1 LLVRRRVFLR
11 LAGLAG
17 VGLAGSLAA
26 ACSTS
31 TPSSPQAPATAAA
44 PRPTAAS
51 AAPATTSAPVSAAAA
66 AAGAA
71 PSGTLTIVQGADV
84 TSLDP
89 QQTQGGAPRGM
100 IASMFD
106 QLVTLDWDYKIVPWV
121 ASSWQV
127 LDDRTW
133 QFKLRNDVEFHNG
146 EKLTAAS
153 VKWSIERFVEP
164 KTKNIYADT
173 LAKVERMDVIDD
185 YTINLVTKEPYPGLI
200 DAMAAYLF
208 LSPPQTMQ
216 KMGDDYFKAPVGSGA
231 YKFVEWAPG
240 DRLVQAAADKP
251 HFSGDPRIKQVVWK
265 TMTEGAARVTALR
278 TNAADIINP
287 VAPQEVNQINS
298 GGAQV
303 VQVKGQGLMCL
314 VMNASQGPLADKR
327 VRQALNYGVDKDAII
342 KTLLGGI
349 GEPINGPLTN
359 AHEGFDA
366 SLPTPYP
373 YDPDKAKALLAEAGL
388 GGGFQIRFDTPSG
401 RYVQDRQI
409 AEAISGQ
416 WRKIGVD
423 AQLNPLEWGNFLKE
437 AQQKTW
443 NLFLI
448 TQGSGGSQVLLST
461 CFHSK
466 VKGIPWLGYENPQVD
481 SLIDTAGS
489 TMDPAQRV
497 QMYRDI
503 VKVIRDDAPWVFLHQ
518 LYDVYGVSDRVQ
530 NWRPGSGIVLLRGT
544 SVKS

>member
-11 LAGLAG
+11 LAGLVG

-26 ACSTS
+26 ACGTA
-31 TPSSPQAPATAAA
+31 TPSAPKPASVSSGTA
-44 PRPTAAS
+44 PT
-51 AAPATTSAPVSAAAA
+51 
-66 AAGAA
+66 
-71 PSGTLTIVQGADV
+71 GTLTIVQGADV

-89 QQTQGGAPRGM
+89 QQTQGGAPRAM
-100 IASMFD
+100 IAAMFD

-121 ASSWQV
+121 ASSWKV

-133 QFKLRNDVEFHNG
+133 QFSLRKDVEFHTG

-153 VKWSIERFVEP
+153 VKWSIERFVDP

-173 LAKVERMDVIDD
+173 LARVDHMDIVDD
-185 YTINLVTKEPYPGLI
+185 YRINLVTKEPYPGLI

-216 KMGDDYFKAPVGSGA
+216 QMGDDYFKQPVGSGP
-231 YKFVEWAPG
+231 YKFVEWSPG

-251 HFSGDPRIKQVVWK
+251 HFSGDPKISQVVWK

-278 TNAADIINP
+278 TAAADIINP
-287 VAPQEVNQINS
+287 VSPQETSQITS

-303 VQVKGQGLMCL
+303 LQAKGQGLMCL
-314 VMNASQGPLADKR
+314 VMNAASGPLADKR
-327 VRQALNYGVDKDAII
+327 VRQALNYAVDKDAII

-349 GEPINGPLTN
+349 GEPINGPLTY

-373 YDPDKAKALLAEAGL
+373 YDPEKAKALLAEAGL
-388 GGGFQIRFDTPSG
+388 GGGFQVRFDTPNG

-409 AEAISGQ
+409 AEAIAGQ
-416 WRKIGVD
+416 WRKVGVD
-423 AQLNPLEWGNFLKE
+423 AQVNPLEWGNFLKE

-443 NLFLI
+443 SLFLI
-448 TQGSGGSQVLLST
+448 TQGSGGTQVLLST

-466 VKGIPWLGYENPQVD
+466 VKGIPWLGYENPRVD
-481 SLIDTAGS
+481 ALIDQAGG

-497 QMYRDI
+497 QKYRDAVSI
-503 VKVIRDDAPWVFLHQ
+503 IRDEAPWVFLHQ
-518 LYDVYGVSDRVQ
+518 LYDVYGVSPRVQ

-544 SVKS
+544 SVKA